1 MWAIALYPL
10 DRNFDLQDRLGLGNQ
25 LPIPQLHGNA
35 TAIRGNGRRG
45 EEKKGRRRGASPSSR
60 LSGGG
65 GELGTATL

>member
-1 MWAIALYPL
+1 MWAIELYPL

-45 EEKKGRRRGASPSSR
+45 ETKKGRRRELPHLAGYPE
-60 LSGGG
+60 
-65 GELGTATL
+65 GEGN